1 MRLFKSLLPHL
12 RYFHRT
18 KEAFKN
24 NLDKYL
30 EQIPDQ
36 PEVDGLIPGGLDLY
50 KKASNSIADWP
61 RILGL
66 QDKIPMCG
74 HEDIV
79 SPKSVVHVSGSENI
93 SVPYTC
99 V

>member
-1 MRLFKSLLPHL
+1 MKLV
-12 RYFHRT
+12 
-18 KEAFKN
+18 
-24 NLDKYL
+24 KYI
-30 EQIPDQ
+30 EYIPDQ

-50 KKASNSIADWP
+50 KKASNSITDWP

-66 QDKIPMCG
+66 QDKIPMHG

-79 SPKSVVHVSGSENI
+79 SPTCIVYVSGLENI